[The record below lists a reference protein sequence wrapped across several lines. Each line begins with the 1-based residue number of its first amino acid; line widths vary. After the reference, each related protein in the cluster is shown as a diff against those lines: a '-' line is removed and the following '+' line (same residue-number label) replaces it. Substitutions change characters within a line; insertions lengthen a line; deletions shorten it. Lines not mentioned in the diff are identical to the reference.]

1 MLLASIFFSGF
12 FLPLEN
18 FHPTMRILTD
28 ALPLTHA
35 IQGFQN
41 IMLEG
46 NQPSSNI
53 WIMLGLIS
61 FVTFVLVL
69 LFFRR
74 LLRRL

>member
-1 MLLASIFFSGF
+1 
-12 FLPLEN
+12 
-18 FHPTMRILTD
+18 
-28 ALPLTHA
+28 
-35 IQGFQN
+35 
-41 IMLEG
+41 MLEG